1 MGEPGEILSHNMYA
15 YTANNPVMRV
25 DPSGYSWKGFW
36 KGVGDF
42 FEDVKDTVIDNVGAS
57 VNVGKEKT
65 TSFNYYWLC
74 ETETGLGYSKSFDNG
89 KPINFFANA
98 PDNWWQFWEY
108 SVGVDVNVNGK
119 GAGIN
124 IGGENSI
131 NLHLGDQ
138 SLDISSNLIG
148 RIGFKSSV
156 SNNDGTYSYSKFSLN
171 TPEIGVT
178 AAVIYFA
185 WPYLISGGPGLIPA

>member
-1 MGEPGEILSHNMYA
+1 MGLFYKDVETGLYYLNSRYYNPEIGRFINADGLIGETGKLLSHNMYA
-15 YTANNPVMRV
+15 YCGNNPVMRV
-25 DPSGYSWKGFW
+25 DPSGYSWKG
-36 KGVGDF
+36 VGDI

-108 SVGVDVNVNGK
+108 SVRVDVNVNGK

-124 IGGENSI
+124 IGGV
-131 NLHLGDQ
+131 
-138 SLDISSNLIG
+138 DIKVSVKYSPHRIKILIM
-148 RIGFKSSV
+148 R
-156 SNNDGTYSYSKFSLN
+156 
-171 TPEIGVT
+171 
-178 AAVIYFA
+178 
-185 WPYLISGGPGLIPA
+185 